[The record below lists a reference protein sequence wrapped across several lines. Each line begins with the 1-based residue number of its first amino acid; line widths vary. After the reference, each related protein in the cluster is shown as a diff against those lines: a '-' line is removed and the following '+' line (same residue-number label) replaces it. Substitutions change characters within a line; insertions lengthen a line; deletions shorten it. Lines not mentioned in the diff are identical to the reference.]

1 MLEKERNEI
10 LMNVGAETPMG
21 KLLRRYWMPIGAVSE
36 FDDKATKPIKLMGE
50 DLVLYK
56 DKSDTFGLISRHC
69 PHRRADLSYGYV
81 EDCGLRCNYHGWVF
95 NEKGKCIA
103 QPFEDTVDTE
113 QKLRSS
119 VKIVNYPVEKKGGLV
134 WAYLGP
140 GPVP

>member
-69 PHRRADLSYGYV
+69 PHRRVVTLRIVVCVAIIMVGFLMKKVSVLLS
-81 EDCGLRCNYHGWVF
+81 L
-95 NEKGKCIA
+95 
-103 QPFEDTVDTE
+103 
-113 QKLRSS
+113 L
-119 VKIVNYPVEKKGGLV
+119 KIRWILSKSCAVLSR
-134 WAYLGP
+134 
-140 GPVP
+140 